1 MTSSRTVGIV
11 VGAGLL
17 AAWFAAANG
26 SRPAAPPLPPVS
38 AAPDAQLREVQQLLE
53 QTNQLHGAVATM
65 TAPRPQIRNL
75 FQFGTSTPAD
85 REAAAGAGRQAPA
98 AVAPA
103 QPALDLE
110 GIADDGKGGLT
121 AIIGGEGR
129 LFLARPGDQVTSRY
143 RVRAIGQGTVE
154 LEDLTGGPALTLRLH

>member
-38 AAPDAQLREVQQLLE
+38 AAPDPQLREVQHLLE
-53 QTNQLHGAVATM
+53 QTNQLHGAVTAM
-65 TAPRPQIRNL
+65 AAPRPQIRNL
-75 FQFGTSTPAD
+75 FQFGMSNGSD
-85 REAAAGAGRQAPA
+85 REAGEHRAALGPVPA
-98 AVAPA
+98 AAP
-103 QPALDLE
+103 PALDLE

-143 RVRAIGQGTVE
+143 RVRTIGQGTVE
-154 LEDLTGGPALTLRLH
+154 LEDLSGGPALKLTLH

>member
-38 AAPDAQLREVQQLLE
+38 AAPDPQLRQVQQLLE
-53 QTNQLHGAVATM
+53 QTNQLHGAVAAM
-65 TAPRPQIRNL
+65 AAPQPQIRNL
-75 FQFGTSTPAD
+75 FQFGTSKAAD
-85 REAAAGAGRQAPA
+85 REAVGGGRQAPA
-98 AVAPA
+98 TVTAAP
-103 QPALDLE
+103 PALDLE

-143 RVRAIGQGTVE
+143 RVRTIGQGTVE
-154 LEDLTGGPALTLRLH
+154 LEDLTGGPALTLTLH